1 MGLDSVELVMEWEK
15 YFKIEIPD
23 REASKMST
31 VQDAVEYISTQ
42 LKYSAQ
48 TIDTKRKLLDE
59 FKDSIVELG
68 INLSMESTE
77 TLFQQIPAKD
87 YDIWKKISLVT
98 KLEMPDPLT
107 TGAFGKFIDRIFPQK
122 DFIDPTTI
130 DRFIDLIAAVN
141 YKKIINRDNFQ
152 SKYEVMVAVMGIT
165 IEKIGV
171 SPFEVFLSSSFTKD
185 LGID

>member
-23 REASKMST
+23 NEASKMAT
-31 VQDAVEYISTQ
+31 VQDAIEYISTRVE
-42 LKYSAQ
+42 YSSQ
-48 TIDTKRKLLDE
+48 PIDTKEKLLNT
-59 FKDSIVELG
+59 FRNSIVELG
-68 INLSMESTE
+68 INFSMTTNEII
-77 TLFQQIPAKD
+77 FQQIPAND
-87 YDIWKKISLVT
+87 HDTWKRISVET

-107 TGAFGKFIDRIFPQK
+107 AGTFVKFIGRIFPQR
-122 DFIDPTTI
+122 DFIEPTTL
-130 DRFIDLIAAVN
+130 DRFIDLIAAIN
-141 YKKIINRDNFQ
+141 YEKIIDRNDIQ

-171 SPFEVFLSSSFTKD
+171 SPFEVFLNSSFTKD